1 MPKTFE
7 QWWDEQD
14 ALWNMLI
21 KMVAKKAW
29 YAAIEI
35 TDECPE
41 CGHDGAVLHCERC
54 GHNWAG
60 ESDTKPGGS
69 WLDCAKC
76 GDVEGLCDLRCE
88 DAE

>member
-14 ALWNMLI
+14 ALWNMVI

-35 TDECPE
+35 PDDCP
-41 CGHDGAVLHCERC
+41 L
-54 GHNWAG
+54 
-60 ESDTKPGGS
+60 
-69 WLDCAKC
+69 
-76 GDVEGLCDLRCE
+76 E
-88 DAE
+88 DAPDPQKARMTCIYLHRDDCDYWVPDLEGIKVVIVDLPKEFEGN

>member
-7 QWWDEQD
+7 QWWEDEGFRPD
-14 ALWNMLI
+14 TFI
-21 KMVAKKAW
+21 DKKYAKRLW

-60 ESDTKPGGS
+60 TI
-69 WLDCAKC
+69 
-76 GDVEGLCDLRCE
+76 
-88 DAE
+88 

>member
-1 MPKTFE
+1 MMPKTFE

-60 ESDTKPGGS
+60 TI
-69 WLDCAKC
+69 
-76 GDVEGLCDLRCE
+76 
-88 DAE
+88 

>member
-1 MPKTFE
+1 MAKTFE
-7 QWWDEQD
+7 QWWDSDGIRTIHQAET
-14 ALWNMLI
+14 I
-21 KMVAKKAW
+21 KSGYRATW

-60 ESDTKPGGS
+60 E
-69 WLDCAKC
+69 
-76 GDVEGLCDLRCE
+76 V
-88 DAE
+88 